1 MIQNRAGE
9 RHWLAQVEK
18 QTTRRLASWRGQC
31 CTHSEYGIAFL
42 ARNVSRSTTPRRFIQ
57 ALIHNHGMLFN
68 SVAGQETYRE
78 KWLMQDSA
86 MVQLGDN
93 MYKAGVLG
101 YSDSGD
107 QYIVLLFIY
116 LFFQ

>member
-1 MIQNRAGE
+1 
-9 RHWLAQVEK
+9 
-18 QTTRRLASWRGQC
+18 
-31 CTHSEYGIAFL
+31 
-42 ARNVSRSTTPRRFIQ
+42 
-57 ALIHNHGMLFN
+57 MLFN

-101 YSDSGD
+101 YFDSGH